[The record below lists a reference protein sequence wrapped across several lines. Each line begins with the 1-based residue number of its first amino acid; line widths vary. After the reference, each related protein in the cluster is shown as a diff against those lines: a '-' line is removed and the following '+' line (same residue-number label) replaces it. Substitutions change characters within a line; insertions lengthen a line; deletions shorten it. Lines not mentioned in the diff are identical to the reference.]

1 MTNRVGRRAI
11 TGAAALLPA
20 SALFAT
26 AQAQSADEST
36 FDRIRRTKVLRVAG
50 LPGALPYFDKDL
62 VSGKF
67 TGACVDMANDIA
79 KVFDARVTYLD
90 ATYGTSVLD
99 LQSNKIDLAFALN
112 PTPVRALSIG
122 FTHAAIIHPFGCL
135 AKHGMNPK
143 TWDDLNK
150 PDVRI
155 CFDIG
160 SLHETAA
167 RRYCPKAQLTGYQT
181 TDQCLLALQ
190 SGREDVEI
198 LAALLGLAAVGKNP
212 SLGPYHLLSD
222 PTVALPSCL
231 GIQYEPS
238 SRFEVVLNAWV
249 DFNRGTGQI
258 REWLLDGLAKFGV
271 KRDQV
276 PSELSF

>member
-1 MTNRVGRRAI
+1 MTNRVGRRAL

-20 SALFAT
+20 SALIGRAEAQT
-26 AQAQSADEST
+26 ANEST
-36 FDRIRRTKVLRVAG
+36 FERIRRTKVLRVAG

-62 VSGKF
+62 ATGKF
-67 TGACVDMANDIA
+67 TGACVEMANDIA
-79 KVFDARVTYLD
+79 KVFDAKVTYLD

-112 PTPVRALSIG
+112 PTPQRALSIG

-135 AKHGMNPK
+135 AKQGLNPA

-150 PDVRI
+150 PDIRI

-160 SLHETAA
+160 SLHEVAA
-167 RRYCPKAQLTGYQT
+167 RRYCPKAQLIGFQT

-190 SGREDVEI
+190 SGHADAQI
-198 LAALLGLAAVGKNP
+198 LAALLGLAAVGKNA
-212 SLGPYHLLSD
+212 SLGPYHLLGN
-222 PTVALPSCL
+222 PTVALPSSL
-231 GIQYEPS
+231 GIQWES
-238 SRFEVVLNAWV
+238 DGRFREVLNAWV

-258 REWLLDGLAKFGV
+258 RDWLLDGLSELGV
-271 KRDQV
+271 KHDEV
-276 PSELSF
+276 PSVLTF